1 MTFCTNQERGIVMI
15 KLISA
20 TAVAGA
26 LAALV
31 AVGAAQAAPASGS
44 MLGKLAAVS
53 DKAPAAEQVH
63 WRRHHR
69 HHWRKRW
76 FYKRYHHR
84 HHRRWWR

>member
-1 MTFCTNQERGIVMI
+1 MI

-31 AVGAAQAAPASGS
+31 TVGAAQAAPASGN
-44 MLGKLAAVS
+44 MLGKLANVS
-53 DKAPAAEQVH
+53 EKAPAAEQVH
-63 WRRHHR
+63 WRRKHHY
-69 HHWRKRW
+69 WRWR
-76 FYKRYHHR
+76 FYKRHHHHR